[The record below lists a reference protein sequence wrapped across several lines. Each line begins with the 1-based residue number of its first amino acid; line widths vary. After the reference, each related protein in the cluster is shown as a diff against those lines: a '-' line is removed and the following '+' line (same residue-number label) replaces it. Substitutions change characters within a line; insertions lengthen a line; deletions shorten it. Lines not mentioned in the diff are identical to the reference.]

1 MLTSVQ
7 PEARLGEL
15 VRYEQTVTLTGE
27 RPMAAVELTP
37 VDAGVLQITLRRPEA
52 LNALNY
58 PMVLDFLAVL
68 DEVESCHDLRAVIL
82 TGAGR
87 AFCAGFDL
95 RGYGDGDRVAEQ
107 GQIRGLLSR
116 QEQIARIP
124 VRLHEL
130 PAPVIAAVNGA
141 AAGAGLSLA
150 AACDIRIAAEGAIF
164 SAAFLRAGFTGCDL
178 GSSWLLPRIVG
189 AGRAHELI
197 LTARRFDAAE
207 ALEIGLL
214 SRVVPADS
222 LLESVLATAAA
233 IKQNPPLSV
242 ALTKKGM
249 WVAMETPSLA
259 ATVEFENRQQVLS
272 ALTEDQP
279 EAALSFLEKRPPR
292 YANR

>member
-1 MLTSVQ
+1 
-7 PEARLGEL
+7 
-15 VRYEQTVTLTGE
+15 
-27 RPMAAVELTP
+27 MAAVELTS
-37 VDAGVLQITLRRPEA
+37 VDTGVLQITLRRPES

-58 PMVLDFLAVL
+58 PMVLDFLAAL
-68 DEVESCHDLRAVIL
+68 DEVESCADLRAVIL

-95 RGYGDGDRVAEQ
+95 RGYGDDERVAAQ
-107 GQIRGLLSR
+107 GQIRGLLTR
-116 QEQIARIP
+116 QTEIAGIP
-124 VRLHEL
+124 VRLHQL
-130 PAPVIAAVNGA
+130 PVPVIAAVNGA

-150 AACDIRIAAEGAIF
+150 AACDVRVAAEGAVF

-189 AGRAHELI
+189 TGRAHELI

-207 ALEIGLL
+207 ALKIGLVT
-214 SRVVPADS
+214 SVVPAES
-222 LLESVLATAAA
+222 LLEAVLAIAAQ
-233 IKQNPPLSV
+233 IRQHPPLSV
-242 ALTKKGM
+242 SLTKKGM

-259 ATVEFENRQQVLS
+259 ASVEFENRQQVLS

-279 EAALSFLEKRPPR
+279 EAASSFLEKRAPR

>member
-1 MLTSVQ
+1 
-7 PEARLGEL
+7 
-15 VRYEQTVTLTGE
+15 
-27 RPMAAVELTP
+27 MAAVELTS

-68 DEVESCHDLRAVIL
+68 DEVESCADLRAVIL

-95 RGYGDGDRVAEQ
+95 RGYGDDERVAGQ
-107 GQIRGLLSR
+107 GQIRGLLTR
-116 QEQIARIP
+116 QEQIAGIP
-124 VRLHEL
+124 VRLHQL
-130 PAPVIAAVNGA
+130 PVPVIAAVNGA

-150 AACDIRIAAEGAIF
+150 AACDIRVAAEGAVF

-197 LTARRFDAAE
+197 LTARRFDAVE

-214 SRVVPADS
+214 SRVVPAES
-222 LLESVLATAAA
+222 LLESALATAAA
-233 IKQNPPLSV
+233 IKQHPPLSV

-249 WVAMETPSLA
+249 WVALETPSLA

-279 EAALSFLEKRPPR
+279 EAALSFLEKRAPR

>member
-1 MLTSVQ
+1 
-7 PEARLGEL
+7 
-15 VRYEQTVTLTGE
+15 
-27 RPMAAVELTP
+27 MAAVELTSA
-37 VDAGVLQITLRRPEA
+37 DDGVLQITLNSRV
-52 LNALNY
+52 
-58 PMVLDFLAVL
+58 VLDFLGVPA
-68 DEVESCHDLRAVIL
+68 DVEQSQDLRPVIL

-95 RGYGDGDRVAEQ
+95 RGYGDDDRVASQ

-116 QEQIARIP
+116 QEEIARIP
-124 VRLHEL
+124 IRLHEL
-130 PAPVIAAVNGA
+130 PVPVIAAVNGP

-150 AACDIRIAAEGAIF
+150 AACDIRIAAAGAIF

-189 AGRAHELI
+189 TGRAHELI

-214 SRVVPADS
+214 SRIVPAES
-222 LLESVLATAAA
+222 LLASALSVADS
-233 IKQNPPLSV
+233 IKQHPPLSV

-249 WVAMETPSLA
+249 WLATETPSLA
-259 ATVEFENRQQVLS
+259 ASGGLENPQQVLS

-279 EAALSFLEKRPPR
+279 EAALSFLEKRAPK